1 MRQVGGDQTL
11 EFGDELMR
19 ALGRQVQFE
28 EFDGD
33 EPLASRVI
41 GTKDRS

>member
-1 MRQVGGDQTL
+1 MRQLGGDQTL
-11 EFGDELMR
+11 EFGDELMATFR
-19 ALGRQVQFE
+19 RQIELEQ
-28 EFDGD
+28 FDGD